1 MKPATAQP
9 AQPDLTTANQAPN
22 PGLDQLEGIAAA
34 ADMGTAQVENPGAE
48 LPGQTPPGP
57 DYGTEAAAM
66 VDMLAALITGYEPKC
81 APHWGDD
88 RRAGIV
94 AALVPVMQK
103 YNFTMGNIPVELT
116 LLVMAGPP
124 LYMSM
129 KIISEEMKIRAA
141 REVKEAKPE
150 QETDGT
156 TQGGTANADMM
167 NLET

>member
-1 MKPATAQP
+1 MNHQITP
-9 AQPDLTTANQAPN
+9 PDVTTAKQAPN
-22 PGLDQLEGIAAA
+22 AGLDQLEGIAAA
-34 ADMGTAQVENPGAE
+34 ADMGTAQVENPGAD

-66 VDMLAALITGYEPKC
+66 VDMIAALVTGYEPKT
-81 APHWGDD
+81 APHWGDQ
-88 RRAGIV
+88 RKAGIV

-129 KIISEEMKIRAA
+129 KIIAEEMKIRAA
-141 REVKEAKPE
+141 REVKEAKPA
-150 QETDGT
+150 QDVDGT
-156 TQGGTANADMM
+156 TQGGQHSAEMM
-167 NLET
+167 GL